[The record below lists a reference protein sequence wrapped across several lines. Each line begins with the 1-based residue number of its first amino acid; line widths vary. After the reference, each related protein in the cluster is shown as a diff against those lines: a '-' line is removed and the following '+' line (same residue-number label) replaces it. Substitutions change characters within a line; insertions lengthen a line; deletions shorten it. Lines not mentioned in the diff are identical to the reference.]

1 MTASQNAHYKLA
13 LDFAS
18 RDFDEAD
25 PVRRAFVNVVT
36 FLVDNQAKNLRH
48 LTFGMLREAAKL
60 AQEDGEILHRT
71 IAYLTG
77 ARANLLT
84 IGYEYIDSDSN
95 FEHELT
101 GEEVDLFLSG
111 GEFCDPR
118 TGEEVGD
125 SANFIYVFFRPNYAA
140 FH

>member
-1 MTASQNAHYKLA
+1 MTASQNANYKLA
-13 LDFAS
+13 LDYAS
-18 RDFDEAD
+18 KDFDEAD
-25 PVRRAFVNVVT
+25 PVRCAFVNVVT
-36 FLVDNQAKNLRH
+36 FLVENRAKNLQH
-48 LTFGMLREAAKL
+48 LTFGMLRNAAKL
-60 AQEDGEILHRT
+60 GREDGEILHRT

-84 IGYEYIDSDSN
+84 IGYEYIDSD
-95 FEHELT
+95 FEHELA
-101 GEEVDLFLSG
+101 GDELELFLST

-118 TGEEVGD
+118 TGVEVPE

>member
-1 MTASQNAHYKLA
+1 MTASTTAHYEVA

-18 RDFDEAD
+18 QDFDEAD

-36 FLVDNQAKNLRH
+36 FLVANKKKNLRH
-48 LTFGMLREAAKL
+48 LTFGMLREAAQL
-60 AQEDGEILHRT
+60 NRDDGEVLHRT

-84 IGYEYIDSDSN
+84 IGYEFIDAE
-95 FEHELT
+95 FEHELRETELTIFLET
-101 GEEVDLFLSG
+101 GG
-111 GEFCDPR
+111 FCDPR
-118 TGEEVGD
+118 TGLEVAD
-125 SANFIYVFFRPNYAA
+125 SANSIYVFFRPNYAA

>member
-1 MTASQNAHYKLA
+1 MTAPTIAHYQVA
-13 LDFAS
+13 LEYAS
-18 RDFDEAD
+18 KDFDEAD
-25 PVRRAFVNVVT
+25 PVRRAFVNIVKY
-36 FLVDNQAKNLRH
+36 LIENRMKNVRH

-60 AQEDGEILHRT
+60 IPDEGEILHRT

-84 IGYEYIDSDSN
+84 IGYEFIDED
-95 FEHELT
+95 FEYELSADD
-101 GEEVDLFLSG
+101 VQQFLAC

-118 TGEEVGD
+118 SGVEVAE
-125 SANFIYVFFRPNYAA
+125 SANSIYVFFRPNYAA